1 LPGAVTFELVRLD
14 DGKVLGSLN
23 PDRPLAIGSAFKLYL
38 LAELEER
45 GIAWDRVVKV
55 EDKYKS
61 LPTGEMRNWPAGSP
75 VTVDTIAVKMISE
88 SDNTAAD
95 HMLGLLGRENVE
107 RFLGKAGMAN
117 PAADIPFLSTGEAF
131 ALKANASM
139 LADYLNADVAEK
151 RVILEQIDVLGM
163 EGLAGLNLSKP
174 VAIDKIEWFAS
185 AADLCRVM
193 EWFDKQNDPTV
204 LGILAVNPGLGFSRE
219 TFEYIGYKGG
229 SEPGVL
235 NMTWLLRSRSGKHYA
250 MSAGWNDP
258 SKEVDLAK
266 FSALMMTAADLIED
280 GQK

>member
-1 LPGAVTFELVRLD
+1 
-14 DGKVLGSLN
+14 
-23 PDRPLAIGSAFKLYL
+23 
-38 LAELEER
+38 
-45 GIAWDRVVKV
+45 
-55 EDKYKS
+55 
-61 LPTGEMRNWPAGSP
+61 
-75 VTVDTIAVKMISE
+75 
-88 SDNTAAD
+88 
-95 HMLGLLGRENVE
+95 
-107 RFLGKAGMAN
+107 MAN

-139 LADYLNADVAEK
+139 LADYLKADVAGK
-151 RVILEQIDVLGM
+151 RAILEKIDALGM
-163 EGLAGLNLSKP
+163 EALAGLNLSKP

-193 EWFDKQNDPTV
+193 GWFDKRNDSTV

-235 NMTWLLRSRSGKHYA
+235 NLTWLLRSRSGKHYA

-258 SKEVDLAK
+258 AKEVDLAK
-266 FSALMMTAADLIED
+266 FSALMMAAADLIED